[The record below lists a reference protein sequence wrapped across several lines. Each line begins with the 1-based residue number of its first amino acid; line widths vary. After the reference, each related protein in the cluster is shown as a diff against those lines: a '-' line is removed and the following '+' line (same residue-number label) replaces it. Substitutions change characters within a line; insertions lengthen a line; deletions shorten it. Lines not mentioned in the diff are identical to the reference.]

1 MGIIGNG
8 WERVSRRAQ
17 AEGKKAVQEHLMDR
31 LTGIGAK
38 DVHISVGSHP
48 FRGNTRIHKT
58 SHHGGMTN

>member
-38 DVHISVGSHP
+38 DVHISVGLSSVQREYP
-48 FRGNTRIHKT
+48 DSQDI
-58 SHHGGMTN
+58 SSWGMTN